1 MAGVA
6 DNLAA
11 MLEDRYH
18 RGNYQDVTDRADA
31 PLEDAVALMVRERLT
46 GDAPPA
52 SSRKIV
58 ELWRDWIEE
67 RAGERP
73 RRGSTGAIEDQRRF
87 AGAVRDLLASL
98 DMADELG
105 SEAATRRTRTRTTPA
120 SEDDAEGAADEAES
134 ADAASPDDV
143 EASAEE
149 SEAGEGEATEADA
162 DETRRRR
169 RHVRRARHRRGAP
182 RRRALLQ
189 PAAGD
194 RLHGLHHPLRR
205 DGARPRISATSPS
218 STACAPISTSSSP
231 ICRAPSAASP
241 TACSAA

>member
-1 MAGVA
+1 
-6 DNLAA
+6 

-67 RAGERP
+67 RAGSDLARLAD
-73 RRGSTGAIEDQRRF
+73 AIEDQARF

-98 DMADELG
+98 EMGDELG
-105 SEAATRRTRTRTTPA
+105 SEGDARRSDEGDAGDRRGRGRGRRRIRRERRCRRAPRTSRPPPRRARPA
-120 SEDDAEGAADEAES
+120 KARSS
-134 ADAASPDDV
+134 
-143 EASAEE
+143 
-149 SEAGEGEATEADA
+149 EADA
-162 DETRRRR
+162 DELIDDSDMSDARDTGEA
-169 RHVRRARHRRGAP
+169 RRADAP
-182 RRRALLQ
+182 FSNL
-189 PAAGD
+189 PPMID
-194 RLHGLHHPLRR
+194 YKRLHHALRR
-205 DGARPRISATSPS
+205 DGARPRSSATSPS
-218 STACAPISTSSSP
+218 STGCAPISTSSSP
-231 ICRAPSAASP
+231 ICRAPSAGSP